1 MLLFTSKT
9 SVQHSRSYETRLS
22 SLSSL
27 GELLDIFHDDDNVD
41 KIAKIFMKIDLKS
54 IRITH
59 RVPVKWNPIDM
70 VSEFAM
76 DFHRYGACDRGRGG
90 TRAQL
95 AAASGGAETCCSCRA
110 GAERTAAGTRAVQ
123 APGIVIRGS
132 AFRRVKAAC

>member
-1 MLLFTSKT
+1 M
-9 SVQHSRSYETRLS
+9 QHSRSYETRLS

-76 DFHRYGACDRGRGG
+76 DFHRYGACDRGRG
-90 TRAQL
+90 QV
-95 AAASGGAETCCSCRA
+95 
-110 GAERTAAGTRAVQ
+110 AAGLLRPAAGGGKV
-123 APGIVIRGS
+123 AADRVLKRDLDRCSG
-132 AFRRVKAAC
+132 AF